1 MDFTASTIATILAV
15 IGILALIVSIIT
27 EVTKGVAVL
36 SKIPT
41 NLQVIVLSITLTL
54 VAYFAY
60 ITYSGSEIIWYY
72 IVADIIAG
80 FTVAYVTLYGWDKL
94 AGLYKKFRNIPA
106 IDLPVTSEINTN
118 VMKAVDSID
127 TSFNSAVPGTTDNDE
142 LVNPIEG
149 ETDDT
154 TDNEEYDFETLYPDS
169 SNHAIDDIDETASK
183 LQEKAPPSI

>member
-1 MDFTASTIATILAV
+1 MDFAASTIAAILAG
-15 IGILALIVSIIT
+15 IGVLALIVSIIT
-27 EVTKGVAVL
+27 EVTKGVAIL

-41 NLQVIVLSITLTL
+41 NLQVIVLSISLTL

-60 ITYSGSEIIWYY
+60 ITYSGSVIIWYY

-106 IDLPVTSEINTN
+106 VELTENSAKNTKLTK
-118 VMKAVDSID
+118 VVASID
-127 TSFNSAVPGTTDNDE
+127 TSLNSDLPATVENDNV
-142 LVNPIEG
+142 VNQIEG

-154 TDNEEYDFETLYPDS
+154 AASDKIDLDTIALDT
-169 SNHAIDDIDETASK
+169 SNNIIDETDPASTDST
-183 LQEKAPPSI
+183 EKAPPSI